1 MAKQTELELTA
12 QQAAQPEETPA
23 KKTAAKKT
31 AAKKPAA
38 KKATTKKTTTKTKAA
53 KAEDG
58 ETAAEK
64 PAAKRTTKK
73 TEAKPGTKLVI
84 VESPAKAHTIQKY
97 LGPDYEVM
105 ASMGHV
111 RDLPAS
117 RLSVDVKNDFAPNY
131 ENIKGKGELIKKLR
145 AEAKKS
151 DYVYLATD
159 PDREGEAISWHLA
172 QLLKLDE
179 TEPNRVTFNEIT
191 KSGIK
196 YGMEHPRCIDQQLV
210 DAQQARRVLDRIVG
224 YEISPFLWKK
234 IRKGLSAGRV
244 QSVAVRLVVDR
255 EDEIRAFKPEEYW
268 TLEALLQKQG
278 VKAKPF
284 LAKYYGTGGKKC
296 EITTEE
302 QANALRAAAEKEPF
316 IIKSIKMGTRQKNPA
331 PPFITSTL
339 QQDASRRFG
348 FQAKRTM
355 KVAQELYEG
364 INLPDLGAVGLITYM
379 RTDSLRISDE
389 ALSAAHDYIQRTY
402 GENYAL
408 AKPRTFRSKSNAQD
422 GHEAIRPTMI
432 DLAPAKIKESLSSD
446 QYKLYKLVW
455 ERFIASQM
463 AACVQDTVSTDITAG
478 EHLFKASGFSVRFDG
493 YTRLYTEAV
502 DNEEEQ
508 ETNLPRLE
516 EGEHLTL
523 KELKPNQ
530 HFTQPPP
537 RYTEATLIRELE
549 ENGIGRP
556 STYAPTLSTILQRGY
571 VEREGKALKPTIVGE
586 TVTRLMKEQFG
597 KIVDVKFTAEM
608 EQELDEVEA
617 GKTEWVGMMHH
628 FYDDFT
634 DMLQS
639 AEKNMEGTKMKIPDE
654 ETDIVCELCG
664 RKMVVRHGKYG
675 KFLAC
680 PGFPECKN
688 TKTLQQETPGS
699 CPRCGKK
706 VLAKKSKTG
715 RTYYGCEDNPKCGFM
730 TWDIPLAE
738 KCPQCGSSLFKTTG
752 RVKMIHCLKEG
763 CGYEKSAK

>member
-1 MAKQTELELTA
+1 MS
-12 QQAAQPEETPA
+12 
-23 KKTAAKKT
+23 
-31 AAKKPAA
+31 
-38 KKATTKKTTTKTKAA
+38 
-53 KAEDG
+53 
-58 ETAAEK
+58 
-64 PAAKRTTKK
+64 
-73 TEAKPGTKLVI
+73 KLVI

-97 LGPDYEVM
+97 LGPDYEVL

-145 AEAKKS
+145 NEAKKS

-179 TEPNRVTFNEIT
+179 TEQNRVTFNEIT

-244 QSVAVRLVVDR
+244 QSVAVRLIVDR
-255 EDEIRAFKPEEYW
+255 EDEIRAFTPEEYW
-268 TLEALLQKQG
+268 TLEALLAKQG
-278 VKAKPF
+278 AKTKPF
-284 LAKYYGTGGKKC
+284 TAKYYGTGGKKC
-296 EITTEE
+296 EITSEE
-302 QANALRAAAEKEPF
+302 QANALKAAAEKEPF
-316 IIKSIKMGTRQKNPA
+316 LIKSIKTGTRQKNPA

-339 QQDASRRFG
+339 QQDASRRYG

-364 INLPDLGAVGLITYM
+364 INLPDMGAVGLITYM

-389 ALSAAHDYIQRTY
+389 ALSAAHDYIKRSY
-402 GENYAL
+402 GDSYAL

-432 DLAPAKIKESLSSD
+432 ELSPMKIKDSLSAD
-446 QYKLYKLVW
+446 QFKLYKLVW

-463 AACVQDTVSTDITAG
+463 AACVQDTVSADITAG

-493 YTRLYTEAV
+493 YTRLYTETQ
-502 DNEEEQ
+502 DNDEEQ
-508 ETNLPRLE
+508 GTNLPRLE
-516 EGEHLTL
+516 EGEQLNL
-523 KELKPNQ
+523 KDLKPGQ

-608 EQELDEVEA
+608 EKELDEVEE

-634 DMLQS
+634 EMLQS

-715 RTYYGCEDNPKCGFM
+715 RTYYGCEDNPACGFM
-730 TWDIPLAE
+730 TWDIPLEE
-738 KCPQCGSSLFKTTG
+738 KCPRCGSSLFKTTG
-752 RVKMIHCLKEG
+752 RMKMIHCLKEG

>member
-1 MAKQTELELTA
+1 M
-12 QQAAQPEETPA
+12 
-23 KKTAAKKT
+23 
-31 AAKKPAA
+31 
-38 KKATTKKTTTKTKAA
+38 
-53 KAEDG
+53 
-58 ETAAEK
+58 
-64 PAAKRTTKK
+64 
-73 TEAKPGTKLVI
+73 I

-117 RLSVDVKNDFAPNY
+117 RMSVDVKNDFAPNY

-302 QANALRAAAEKEPF
+302 QANALKAAAEKEPF

-680 PGFPECKN
+680 PSFPECKN

>member
-1 MAKQTELELTA
+1 MS
-12 QQAAQPEETPA
+12 
-23 KKTAAKKT
+23 
-31 AAKKPAA
+31 
-38 KKATTKKTTTKTKAA
+38 
-53 KAEDG
+53 
-58 ETAAEK
+58 
-64 PAAKRTTKK
+64 
-73 TEAKPGTKLVI
+73 KLVI

-131 ENIKGKGELIKKLR
+131 ENIKGKGELIKKLCS
-145 AEAKKS
+145 EAKKS

-179 TEPNRVTFNEIT
+179 KQPNRVTFNEIT

-244 QSVAVRLVVDR
+244 QSVAVRLIADR
-255 EDEIRAFKPEEYW
+255 EDEIRAFQPEEYW
-268 TLEALLQKQG
+268 TLEALLAKQG
-278 VKAKPF
+278 VSAKPF
-284 LAKYYGTGGKKC
+284 TAKYYGTGGKKC
-296 EITTEE
+296 EISTAE
-302 QANALRAAAEKEPF
+302 QANALKTSAEKEPF
-316 IIKSIKMGTRQKNPA
+316 IIKSIKTGTRQKNPA

-364 INLPDLGAVGLITYM
+364 INLPDMGAVGLITYM

-389 ALSAAHDYIQRTY
+389 ALSAAHDYVKRTY
-402 GENYAL
+402 GDSYAL
-408 AKPRTFRSKSNAQD
+408 PKPRTFRSKSNAQD

-432 DLAPAKIKESLSSD
+432 DLSPMKLKDSLTSD
-446 QYKLYKLVW
+446 QYKLYKLIW

-463 AACVQDTVSTDITAG
+463 AACLQDTVSTDIAAG

-493 YTRLYTEAV
+493 YTRLYTETA

-508 ETNLPRLE
+508 GTNLPLLE
-516 EGEHLTL
+516 EGEPLTL

-571 VEREGKALKPTIVGE
+571 VERDGKALKPTIVGE

-608 EQELDEVEA
+608 ERELDEVEE

-688 TKTLQQETPGS
+688 TKTLQQETPGA

-738 KCPQCGSSLFKTTG
+738 KCPRCGSSLFKTTG

-763 CGYEKSAK
+763 CGYEASAKK

>member
-1 MAKQTELELTA
+1 MS
-12 QQAAQPEETPA
+12 
-23 KKTAAKKT
+23 
-31 AAKKPAA
+31 
-38 KKATTKKTTTKTKAA
+38 
-53 KAEDG
+53 
-58 ETAAEK
+58 
-64 PAAKRTTKK
+64 
-73 TEAKPGTKLVI
+73 KLVI

-302 QANALRAAAEKEPF
+302 QANALKAAAEKEPF
-316 IIKSIKMGTRQKNPA
+316 IIKSIKTGTRQKNPA

-493 YTRLYTEAV
+493 YTRLYTEPV

-586 TVTRLMKEQFG
+586 TVTRLMKEQFS

>member
-1 MAKQTELELTA
+1 MS
-12 QQAAQPEETPA
+12 
-23 KKTAAKKT
+23 
-31 AAKKPAA
+31 
-38 KKATTKKTTTKTKAA
+38 
-53 KAEDG
+53 
-58 ETAAEK
+58 
-64 PAAKRTTKK
+64 
-73 TEAKPGTKLVI
+73 KLVI

-244 QSVAVRLVVDR
+244 QSVAVRRGVDR

-302 QANALRAAAEKEPF
+302 QANALKAAAEKEPF

-715 RTYYGCEDNPKCGFM
+715 RTYYGCEDNPKCDFM

>member
-1 MAKQTELELTA
+1 LS
-12 QQAAQPEETPA
+12 
-23 KKTAAKKT
+23 
-31 AAKKPAA
+31 
-38 KKATTKKTTTKTKAA
+38 
-53 KAEDG
+53 
-58 ETAAEK
+58 
-64 PAAKRTTKK
+64 
-73 TEAKPGTKLVI
+73 KLVI

-302 QANALRAAAEKEPF
+302 QANALKAAAEKEPF

-432 DLAPAKIKESLSSD
+432 DLAPTKIKESLSSD

>member
-1 MAKQTELELTA
+1 MS
-12 QQAAQPEETPA
+12 
-23 KKTAAKKT
+23 
-31 AAKKPAA
+31 
-38 KKATTKKTTTKTKAA
+38 
-53 KAEDG
+53 
-58 ETAAEK
+58 
-64 PAAKRTTKK
+64 
-73 TEAKPGTKLVI
+73 KLVI

-97 LGPDYEVM
+97 LGPDYEVL

-145 AEAKKS
+145 NEAKKS

-179 TEPNRVTFNEIT
+179 TEQNRVTFNEIT

-244 QSVAVRLVVDR
+244 QSVAVRLIVDR
-255 EDEIRAFKPEEYW
+255 EDEIRAFTPEEYW
-268 TLEALLQKQG
+268 TLEALLAKQG
-278 VKAKPF
+278 AKAKPF
-284 LAKYYGTGGKKC
+284 TAKYYGTGGKKC
-296 EITTEE
+296 EITSEE
-302 QANALRAAAEKEPF
+302 QANALKAAAEKQPF
-316 IIKSIKMGTRQKNPA
+316 IIKSIKTGTRQKNPA

-339 QQDASRRFG
+339 QQDASRRYG

-364 INLPDLGAVGLITYM
+364 INLPDMGAVGLITYM

-389 ALSAAHDYIQRTY
+389 ALSAAHDYIKRTY
-402 GENYAL
+402 GDSYAL

-432 DLAPAKIKESLSSD
+432 ELSPMKIKDSLSAD
-446 QYKLYKLVW
+446 QFKLYKLVW

-463 AACVQDTVSTDITAG
+463 AACVQDTVSADITAG

-493 YTRLYTEAV
+493 YTRLYTETQ
-502 DNEEEQ
+502 DNDEEQ
-508 ETNLPRLE
+508 GTNLPRLE
-516 EGEHLTL
+516 EGEQLNL
-523 KELKPNQ
+523 KELKPGQ

-608 EQELDEVEA
+608 EKELDEVEE

-634 DMLQS
+634 EMLQS
-639 AEKNMEGTKMKIPDE
+639 AEMNMEGTKMKIPDE

-715 RTYYGCEDNPKCGFM
+715 RTYYGCEDNPACGFM
-730 TWDIPLAE
+730 TWDIPLEE
-738 KCPQCGSSLFKTTG
+738 KCPRCGSSLFKTTG
-752 RVKMIHCLKEG
+752 RMKMIHCLKEG

>member
-1 MAKQTELELTA
+1 MS
-12 QQAAQPEETPA
+12 
-23 KKTAAKKT
+23 
-31 AAKKPAA
+31 
-38 KKATTKKTTTKTKAA
+38 
-53 KAEDG
+53 
-58 ETAAEK
+58 
-64 PAAKRTTKK
+64 
-73 TEAKPGTKLVI
+73 KLVI

-97 LGPDYEVM
+97 LGPDYEVL

-145 AEAKKS
+145 NEAKKS

-179 TEPNRVTFNEIT
+179 TEQNRVTFNEIT

-244 QSVAVRLVVDR
+244 QSVAVRLIVDR
-255 EDEIRAFKPEEYW
+255 EDEIRAFTPEEYW
-268 TLEALLQKQG
+268 TLEALLAKQG
-278 VKAKPF
+278 AKTKPF
-284 LAKYYGTGGKKC
+284 TAKYYGTGGKKC
-296 EITTEE
+296 EITSEE
-302 QANALRAAAEKEPF
+302 QANALKAAAEKEPF
-316 IIKSIKMGTRQKNPA
+316 LIKSIKTGTRQKNPA

-339 QQDASRRFG
+339 QQDASRRYG

-364 INLPDLGAVGLITYM
+364 INLPDMGAVGLITYM

-389 ALSAAHDYIQRTY
+389 ALSAAHDYIKRTY
-402 GENYAL
+402 GDSYAL

-432 DLAPAKIKESLSSD
+432 ELSPMKIKDSLSAD
-446 QYKLYKLVW
+446 QFKLYKLVW

>member
-1 MAKQTELELTA
+1 MS
-12 QQAAQPEETPA
+12 
-23 KKTAAKKT
+23 
-31 AAKKPAA
+31 
-38 KKATTKKTTTKTKAA
+38 
-53 KAEDG
+53 
-58 ETAAEK
+58 
-64 PAAKRTTKK
+64 
-73 TEAKPGTKLVI
+73 KLVI

-97 LGPDYEVM
+97 LGPDYEVL

-145 AEAKKS
+145 NEAKKS

-179 TEPNRVTFNEIT
+179 TEQNRVTFNEIT

-244 QSVAVRLVVDR
+244 QSVAVRLIVDR
-255 EDEIRAFKPEEYW
+255 EDEIRAFTPEEYW
-268 TLEALLQKQG
+268 TLEALLAKQG
-278 VKAKPF
+278 AKTKPF
-284 LAKYYGTGGKKC
+284 TAKYYGTGGKKC
-296 EITTEE
+296 EVTSEE
-302 QANALRAAAEKEPF
+302 QANALKAAAEREPF
-316 IIKSIKMGTRQKNPA
+316 LIKSIKTGTRQKNPA

-339 QQDASRRFG
+339 QQDASRRYG

-364 INLPDLGAVGLITYM
+364 INLPDMGAVGLITYM

-389 ALSAAHDYIQRTY
+389 ALFAAHDYIKRTY
-402 GENYAL
+402 GDSYAL

-432 DLAPAKIKESLSSD
+432 ELSPMKIKDSLSAD
-446 QYKLYKLVW
+446 QFKLYKLVW

-463 AACVQDTVSTDITAG
+463 AACVQDTVSADITAG

-493 YTRLYTEAV
+493 YTRLYTETQ
-502 DNEEEQ
+502 DNDEEQ
-508 ETNLPRLE
+508 GTNLPRLE
-516 EGEHLTL
+516 EGEQLNL
-523 KELKPNQ
+523 KELKPGQ

-549 ENGIGRP
+549 ENGIGRL

-597 KIVDVKFTAEM
+597 KIVDVNFTAEM
-608 EQELDEVEA
+608 EKELDEVEE

-634 DMLQS
+634 EMLQS

-715 RTYYGCEDNPKCGFM
+715 RTYYGCEDNPACGFM
-730 TWDIPLAE
+730 TWDIPLEE
-738 KCPQCGSSLFKTTG
+738 KCPRCGSSLFKTTG
-752 RVKMIHCLKEG
+752 RMKMIHCLKEG

>member
-1 MAKQTELELTA
+1 MS
-12 QQAAQPEETPA
+12 
-23 KKTAAKKT
+23 
-31 AAKKPAA
+31 
-38 KKATTKKTTTKTKAA
+38 
-53 KAEDG
+53 
-58 ETAAEK
+58 
-64 PAAKRTTKK
+64 
-73 TEAKPGTKLVI
+73 KLVI

-302 QANALRAAAEKEPF
+302 QANALKAAAEKEPF
-316 IIKSIKMGTRQKNPA
+316 IIKSIKTGTRQKNPA

-339 QQDASRRFG
+339 QQDASRRYG

-364 INLPDLGAVGLITYM
+364 INLPDMGAVGLITYM

-389 ALSAAHDYIQRTY
+389 ALSAAHDYIKRTY
-402 GENYAL
+402 GDSYAL

-432 DLAPAKIKESLSSD
+432 ELSPMKIKDSLSAD
-446 QYKLYKLVW
+446 QFKLYKLVW

-463 AACVQDTVSTDITAG
+463 AACVQDTVSADITAG

-493 YTRLYTEAV
+493 YTRLYTETQ
-502 DNEEEQ
+502 DNDEEQ
-508 ETNLPRLE
+508 GTNLPRLE
-516 EGEHLTL
+516 EGEQLNL
-523 KELKPNQ
+523 KELKPGQ

-608 EQELDEVEA
+608 EKELDEVEE

-634 DMLQS
+634 EMLQS

-715 RTYYGCEDNPKCGFM
+715 RTYYGCEDNPACGFM
-730 TWDIPLAE
+730 TWDIPLEE
-738 KCPQCGSSLFKTTG
+738 KCPRCGSSLFKTTG
-752 RVKMIHCLKEG
+752 RMKMIHCLKEG

>member
-1 MAKQTELELTA
+1 MS
-12 QQAAQPEETPA
+12 
-23 KKTAAKKT
+23 
-31 AAKKPAA
+31 
-38 KKATTKKTTTKTKAA
+38 
-53 KAEDG
+53 
-58 ETAAEK
+58 
-64 PAAKRTTKK
+64 
-73 TEAKPGTKLVI
+73 KLVI

-97 LGPDYEVM
+97 LGPDYEVL

-145 AEAKKS
+145 NEAKKS

-179 TEPNRVTFNEIT
+179 TEQNRVTFNEIT

-244 QSVAVRLVVDR
+244 QSVAVRLIVDR
-255 EDEIRAFKPEEYW
+255 EDEIRAFTPEEYW
-268 TLEALLQKQG
+268 TLEALLAKQG
-278 VKAKPF
+278 AKTKPF
-284 LAKYYGTGGKKC
+284 TAKYYGTGGKKC
-296 EITTEE
+296 EITSEE
-302 QANALRAAAEKEPF
+302 QANALKAAAEREPF
-316 IIKSIKMGTRQKNPA
+316 LIKSIKTGTRQKNPA

-339 QQDASRRFG
+339 QQDASRRYG

-364 INLPDLGAVGLITYM
+364 INLPDMGAVGLITYM

-389 ALSAAHDYIQRTY
+389 ALSAAHDYIKRTY
-402 GENYAL
+402 GDSYAL

-432 DLAPAKIKESLSSD
+432 ELSPMKIKDSLSAD
-446 QYKLYKLVW
+446 QFKLYKLVW

-463 AACVQDTVSTDITAG
+463 AACVQDTVSADITTG

-493 YTRLYTEAV
+493 YTRLYTETQ
-502 DNEEEQ
+502 DNDEEQ
-508 ETNLPRLE
+508 GTNLPRLE
-516 EGEHLTL
+516 EGEQLNL
-523 KELKPNQ
+523 KELKPGQ

-608 EQELDEVEA
+608 EKELDEVEE

-634 DMLQS
+634 EMLQS

-715 RTYYGCEDNPKCGFM
+715 RTYYGCEDNPACGFM
-730 TWDIPLAE
+730 TWDIPLEE
-738 KCPQCGSSLFKTTG
+738 KCPRCGSSLFKTTG
-752 RVKMIHCLKEG
+752 RMKMIHCLKEG
-763 CGYEKSAK
+763 CGYEKSAKK

>member
-1 MAKQTELELTA
+1 MS
-12 QQAAQPEETPA
+12 
-23 KKTAAKKT
+23 
-31 AAKKPAA
+31 
-38 KKATTKKTTTKTKAA
+38 
-53 KAEDG
+53 
-58 ETAAEK
+58 
-64 PAAKRTTKK
+64 
-73 TEAKPGTKLVI
+73 KLVI

-97 LGPDYEVM
+97 LGPDYEVL

-145 AEAKKS
+145 NEAKKS

-179 TEPNRVTFNEIT
+179 TEQNRVTFNEIT

-244 QSVAVRLVVDR
+244 QSVAVRLIVDR
-255 EDEIRAFKPEEYW
+255 EDEIRAFTPEEYW
-268 TLEALLQKQG
+268 TLEALLAKQG
-278 VKAKPF
+278 AKTKPF
-284 LAKYYGTGGKKC
+284 TAKYYGTGGKKC
-296 EITTEE
+296 EITSEE
-302 QANALRAAAEKEPF
+302 QANALKAAAEREPF
-316 IIKSIKMGTRQKNPA
+316 LIKSIKTGTRQKNPA

-339 QQDASRRFG
+339 QQDASRRYG

-364 INLPDLGAVGLITYM
+364 INLPDMGAVGLITYM

-389 ALSAAHDYIQRTY
+389 ALSAAHDYIKRTY
-402 GENYAL
+402 GDSYAL

-432 DLAPAKIKESLSSD
+432 ELSPMKIKDSLSAD
-446 QYKLYKLVW
+446 QFKLYKLVW

-463 AACVQDTVSTDITAG
+463 AACVQDTVSADITAG

-493 YTRLYTEAV
+493 YTRLYTETQ
-502 DNEEEQ
+502 DNDEEQ
-508 ETNLPRLE
+508 GTNLPRLE
-516 EGEHLTL
+516 EGEQLNL
-523 KELKPNQ
+523 KELKPGQ

-608 EQELDEVEA
+608 EKELDEVEE

-715 RTYYGCEDNPKCGFM
+715 RTYYGCEDNPACGFM
-730 TWDIPLAE
+730 TWDIPLEE
-738 KCPQCGSSLFKTTG
+738 KCPRCGSSLFKTTG
-752 RVKMIHCLKEG
+752 RMKMIHCLKEG

>member
-1 MAKQTELELTA
+1 MS
-12 QQAAQPEETPA
+12 
-23 KKTAAKKT
+23 
-31 AAKKPAA
+31 
-38 KKATTKKTTTKTKAA
+38 
-53 KAEDG
+53 
-58 ETAAEK
+58 
-64 PAAKRTTKK
+64 
-73 TEAKPGTKLVI
+73 KLVI

-97 LGPDYEVM
+97 LGPDYEVL

-145 AEAKKS
+145 NEAKKS

-179 TEPNRVTFNEIT
+179 TEQNRVTFNEIT

-244 QSVAVRLVVDR
+244 QSVAVRLIVDR
-255 EDEIRAFKPEEYW
+255 EDEIRAFTPEEYW
-268 TLEALLQKQG
+268 TLEALLAKQG
-278 VKAKPF
+278 AKTKPF
-284 LAKYYGTGGKKC
+284 TAKYYGTGGKKC
-296 EITTEE
+296 EITSEE
-302 QANALRAAAEKEPF
+302 QANALKAAAEKEPF
-316 IIKSIKMGTRQKNPA
+316 IIKSIKTGTRQKNPA

-339 QQDASRRFG
+339 QQDASRRYG

-364 INLPDLGAVGLITYM
+364 INLPDMGAVGLITYM

-389 ALSAAHDYIQRTY
+389 ALSAAHDYIKRTY
-402 GENYAL
+402 GDSYAL

-432 DLAPAKIKESLSSD
+432 ELSPMKIKDSLSAD
-446 QYKLYKLVW
+446 QFKLYKLVW

-463 AACVQDTVSTDITAG
+463 AACVQDTVSADITAG
-478 EHLFKASGFSVRFDG
+478 EHLFKASGFSVQFDG
-493 YTRLYTEAV
+493 YTRLYTETQ
-502 DNEEEQ
+502 DNDEEQ
-508 ETNLPRLE
+508 GTNLPRLE
-516 EGEHLTL
+516 EGEQLNL
-523 KELKPNQ
+523 KELKPGQ

-608 EQELDEVEA
+608 EKELDEVEE

-634 DMLQS
+634 EMLQS

-715 RTYYGCEDNPKCGFM
+715 RTYYGCEDNPACGFM
-730 TWDIPLAE
+730 TWDIPLEE
-738 KCPQCGSSLFKTTG
+738 KCPRCGSSLFKTTG
-752 RVKMIHCLKEG
+752 RMKMIHCLKEG

>member
-1 MAKQTELELTA
+1 MS
-12 QQAAQPEETPA
+12 
-23 KKTAAKKT
+23 
-31 AAKKPAA
+31 
-38 KKATTKKTTTKTKAA
+38 
-53 KAEDG
+53 
-58 ETAAEK
+58 
-64 PAAKRTTKK
+64 
-73 TEAKPGTKLVI
+73 KLVI

-97 LGPDYEVM
+97 LGPDYEVL

-145 AEAKKS
+145 NEAKKS

-179 TEPNRVTFNEIT
+179 TEQNRVTFNEIT

-244 QSVAVRLVVDR
+244 QSVAVRLIVDR
-255 EDEIRAFKPEEYW
+255 EDEIRAFTPEEYW
-268 TLEALLQKQG
+268 TLEALLAKQG
-278 VKAKPF
+278 AKTKPF
-284 LAKYYGTGGKKC
+284 TAKYYGTGGKKC
-296 EITTEE
+296 EITSEE
-302 QANALRAAAEKEPF
+302 QANALKVAAEKEPF
-316 IIKSIKMGTRQKNPA
+316 LIKSIKTGTRQKNPA

-339 QQDASRRFG
+339 QQDASRRYG

-364 INLPDLGAVGLITYM
+364 INLPDMGAVGLITYM

-389 ALSAAHDYIQRTY
+389 ALSAAHDYIKRTY
-402 GENYAL
+402 GDSYAL

-432 DLAPAKIKESLSSD
+432 ELSPMKIKDSLSAD
-446 QYKLYKLVW
+446 QFKLYKLVW

-463 AACVQDTVSTDITAG
+463 AACVQDTVSADITAG

-493 YTRLYTEAV
+493 YTRLYTETQ
-502 DNEEEQ
+502 DNDEEQ
-508 ETNLPRLE
+508 GTNLPRLE
-516 EGEHLTL
+516 EGEQLNL
-523 KELKPNQ
+523 KELKPGQ

-608 EQELDEVEA
+608 EKELDEVEE

-634 DMLQS
+634 EMLQS

-715 RTYYGCEDNPKCGFM
+715 RTYYGCEDNPACGFM
-730 TWDIPLAE
+730 TWDIPLEE
-738 KCPQCGSSLFKTTG
+738 KCPRCGSSLFKTTG
-752 RVKMIHCLKEG
+752 RMKMIHCLKEG

>member
-1 MAKQTELELTA
+1 MS
-12 QQAAQPEETPA
+12 
-23 KKTAAKKT
+23 
-31 AAKKPAA
+31 
-38 KKATTKKTTTKTKAA
+38 
-53 KAEDG
+53 
-58 ETAAEK
+58 
-64 PAAKRTTKK
+64 
-73 TEAKPGTKLVI
+73 KLVI

-97 LGPDYEVM
+97 LGPDYEVL

-302 QANALRAAAEKEPF
+302 QANALKAAAEKEPF

-348 FQAKRTM
+348 VQAKRTM

-597 KIVDVKFTAEM
+597 KIVDVIFTAEM

>member
-1 MAKQTELELTA
+1 MS
-12 QQAAQPEETPA
+12 
-23 KKTAAKKT
+23 
-31 AAKKPAA
+31 
-38 KKATTKKTTTKTKAA
+38 
-53 KAEDG
+53 
-58 ETAAEK
+58 
-64 PAAKRTTKK
+64 
-73 TEAKPGTKLVI
+73 KLVI

-97 LGPDYEVM
+97 LGPDYEVL

-179 TEPNRVTFNEIT
+179 KEPNRVTFNEIT
-191 KSGIK
+191 KSGIQ
-196 YGMEHPRCIDQQLV
+196 YGMAHPRCIDQQLV

-244 QSVAVRLVVDR
+244 QSVAVRLIVDR
-255 EDEIRAFKPEEYW
+255 EDEIRAFTPEEYW
-268 TLEALLQKQG
+268 TLEALLAKQG
-278 VKAKPF
+278 AKAKPF

-296 EITTEE
+296 EISTEE
-302 QANALRAAAEKEPF
+302 QANALKAAVEKEPF
-316 IIKSIKMGTRQKNPA
+316 IIKSIKTGTRQKNPA

-364 INLPDLGAVGLITYM
+364 INLPDMGAVGLITYM

-408 AKPRTFRSKSNAQD
+408 PKPRTFRSKSNAQD

-432 DLAPAKIKESLSSD
+432 DLSPAKIKESLSAD

-493 YTRLYTEAV
+493 YTRLYTEAL
-502 DNEEEQ
+502 DSEEEQ
-508 ETNLPRLE
+508 GTNLPRLE
-516 EGEHLTL
+516 EGETLTL

-608 EQELDEVEA
+608 EKELDEVEE

-730 TWDIPLAE
+730 TWDIPLAD
-738 KCPQCGSSLFKTTG
+738 KCPQCGGSLFKTTG

>member
-1 MAKQTELELTA
+1 MS
-12 QQAAQPEETPA
+12 
-23 KKTAAKKT
+23 
-31 AAKKPAA
+31 
-38 KKATTKKTTTKTKAA
+38 
-53 KAEDG
+53 
-58 ETAAEK
+58 
-64 PAAKRTTKK
+64 
-73 TEAKPGTKLVI
+73 KLVI

-117 RLSVDVKNDFAPNY
+117 RMSVDVKNDFAPNY
-131 ENIKGKGELIKKLR
+131 ENIKGKGELIKKLCS
-145 AEAKKS
+145 EAKKS

-179 TEPNRVTFNEIT
+179 KEPNRVTFNEIT

-268 TLEALLQKQG
+268 SLEALLAKQG
-278 VKAKPF
+278 AKAKPF
-284 LAKYYGTGGKKC
+284 TAKYYGTGGKKC

-302 QANALRAAAEKEPF
+302 QANALKAAAEKEPF
-316 IIKSIKMGTRQKNPA
+316 VIKSIKKGTRQKNPA

-364 INLPDLGAVGLITYM
+364 INLPELGAVGLITYM

-389 ALSAAHDYIQRTY
+389 ALSAAHDYIKGTY
-402 GENYAL
+402 GDSYAL
-408 AKPRTFRSKSNAQD
+408 PKPRTFRSKSNAQD

-432 DLAPAKIKESLSSD
+432 DLAPIKIKDSLSAD

-463 AACVQDTVSTDITAG
+463 AACVQDTVSADIAAG

-493 YTRLYTEAV
+493 YTRLYTETA

-508 ETNLPRLE
+508 GTNLPLLE
-516 EGEHLTL
+516 EGEPLTL

-571 VEREGKALKPTIVGE
+571 VEREGKAIKPTIVGE

-608 EQELDEVEA
+608 ERELDEVEE

-688 TKTLQQETPGS
+688 TKTLQQETPAS

-730 TWDIPLAE
+730 TWDVPLAE

>member
-1 MAKQTELELTA
+1 MS
-12 QQAAQPEETPA
+12 
-23 KKTAAKKT
+23 
-31 AAKKPAA
+31 
-38 KKATTKKTTTKTKAA
+38 
-53 KAEDG
+53 
-58 ETAAEK
+58 
-64 PAAKRTTKK
+64 
-73 TEAKPGTKLVI
+73 KLVI

-97 LGPDYEVM
+97 LGPDYEVL

-145 AEAKKS
+145 NEAKKS

-179 TEPNRVTFNEIT
+179 TEQNRVTFNEIT

-244 QSVAVRLVVDR
+244 QSVAVRLIVDR
-255 EDEIRAFKPEEYW
+255 EDEIRAFTPEEYW
-268 TLEALLQKQG
+268 TLEALLAKQG
-278 VKAKPF
+278 AKTKPF
-284 LAKYYGTGGKKC
+284 TAKYYGTGGKKC
-296 EITTEE
+296 EITSEE
-302 QANALRAAAEKEPF
+302 QANALKAAAEREPF
-316 IIKSIKMGTRQKNPA
+316 IIKSIKTGTRQKNPA

-339 QQDASRRFG
+339 QQDASRRYG

-364 INLPDLGAVGLITYM
+364 INLPDMGAVGLITYM

-389 ALSAAHDYIQRTY
+389 ALSAAHDYIKRSY
-402 GENYAL
+402 GDSYAL

-432 DLAPAKIKESLSSD
+432 ELSPMKIKDSLSAD
-446 QYKLYKLVW
+446 QFKLYKLVW

-463 AACVQDTVSTDITAG
+463 AACVQDTVSADITAG

-493 YTRLYTEAV
+493 YTRLYTETQ
-502 DNEEEQ
+502 DNDEEQ
-508 ETNLPRLE
+508 GTNLPRLE
-516 EGEHLTL
+516 EGEQLNL
-523 KELKPNQ
+523 KELKPGQ

-608 EQELDEVEA
+608 EKELDEVEE

-634 DMLQS
+634 EMLQS

-715 RTYYGCEDNPKCGFM
+715 RTYYGCEDNPACGFM
-730 TWDIPLAE
+730 TWDIPLEE
-738 KCPQCGSSLFKTTG
+738 KCPRCGSSLFKTTG
-752 RVKMIHCLKEG
+752 RMKMIHCLKEG

>member
-1 MAKQTELELTA
+1 MS
-12 QQAAQPEETPA
+12 
-23 KKTAAKKT
+23 
-31 AAKKPAA
+31 
-38 KKATTKKTTTKTKAA
+38 
-53 KAEDG
+53 
-58 ETAAEK
+58 
-64 PAAKRTTKK
+64 
-73 TEAKPGTKLVI
+73 KLVI

-97 LGPDYEVM
+97 LGPDYEVL

-145 AEAKKS
+145 NEAKKS

-179 TEPNRVTFNEIT
+179 TEQNRVTFNEIT

-244 QSVAVRLVVDR
+244 QSVAVRLIVDR
-255 EDEIRAFKPEEYW
+255 EDEIRAFTPEEYW
-268 TLEALLQKQG
+268 TLEALLAKQG
-278 VKAKPF
+278 AKTKPF
-284 LAKYYGTGGKKC
+284 TAKYYGTSGKKC
-296 EITTEE
+296 EITSEE
-302 QANALRAAAEKEPF
+302 QANALKAAAEKEPF
-316 IIKSIKMGTRQKNPA
+316 IIKSIKTGTRQKNPA

-389 ALSAAHDYIQRTY
+389 ALSAAHDYIKRTY
-402 GENYAL
+402 GDSYAL

-432 DLAPAKIKESLSSD
+432 ELSPMKIKDSLSAD
-446 QYKLYKLVW
+446 QFKLYKLVW

-463 AACVQDTVSTDITAG
+463 AACVQDTVSADITAG

-493 YTRLYTEAV
+493 YTRLYTETQ
-502 DNEEEQ
+502 DNDEEQ
-508 ETNLPRLE
+508 GTNLPRLE
-516 EGEHLTL
+516 EGEQLNL
-523 KELKPNQ
+523 KELKPGQ

-608 EQELDEVEA
+608 EKELDEVEE

-634 DMLQS
+634 EMLQS

-715 RTYYGCEDNPKCGFM
+715 RTYYGCEDNPACGFM
-730 TWDIPLAE
+730 TWDIPLEE
-738 KCPQCGSSLFKTTG
+738 KCPRCGSSLFKTTG
-752 RVKMIHCLKEG
+752 RMKMIHCLKEG

>member
-1 MAKQTELELTA
+1 MS
-12 QQAAQPEETPA
+12 
-23 KKTAAKKT
+23 
-31 AAKKPAA
+31 
-38 KKATTKKTTTKTKAA
+38 
-53 KAEDG
+53 
-58 ETAAEK
+58 
-64 PAAKRTTKK
+64 
-73 TEAKPGTKLVI
+73 KLVI

-97 LGPDYEVM
+97 LGPDYEVL

-145 AEAKKS
+145 NEAKKS

-179 TEPNRVTFNEIT
+179 TEQNRVTFNEIT

-244 QSVAVRLVVDR
+244 QSVAVRLIVDR
-255 EDEIRAFKPEEYW
+255 EDEIRAFTPEEYW
-268 TLEALLQKQG
+268 TLEALLAKQG
-278 VKAKPF
+278 AKTKPF
-284 LAKYYGTGGKKC
+284 TAKYYGTSGKKC
-296 EITTEE
+296 EITSEE
-302 QANALRAAAEKEPF
+302 QANALKAAAEKEPF
-316 IIKSIKMGTRQKNPA
+316 IIKSIKTGTRQKNPA

-339 QQDASRRFG
+339 QQDASRRYG

-364 INLPDLGAVGLITYM
+364 INLPDMGAVGLITYM

-389 ALSAAHDYIQRTY
+389 ALSAAHDYIKRTY
-402 GENYAL
+402 GDSYAL

-432 DLAPAKIKESLSSD
+432 ELSPMKIKDSLSAD
-446 QYKLYKLVW
+446 QFKLYKLVW

-463 AACVQDTVSTDITAG
+463 AACVQDTVSADITAG

-493 YTRLYTEAV
+493 YTRLYTETQ
-502 DNEEEQ
+502 DNDEEQ
-508 ETNLPRLE
+508 GTNLPRLE
-516 EGEHLTL
+516 EGEQLNL
-523 KELKPNQ
+523 KELKPGQ

-608 EQELDEVEA
+608 EKELDEVEE

-634 DMLQS
+634 EMLQS

-715 RTYYGCEDNPKCGFM
+715 RTYYGCEDNPACGFM
-730 TWDIPLAE
+730 TWDIPLEE
-738 KCPQCGSSLFKTTG
+738 KCPRCGSSLFKTTG
-752 RVKMIHCLKEG
+752 RMKMIHCLKEG

>member
-1 MAKQTELELTA
+1 MS
-12 QQAAQPEETPA
+12 
-23 KKTAAKKT
+23 
-31 AAKKPAA
+31 
-38 KKATTKKTTTKTKAA
+38 
-53 KAEDG
+53 
-58 ETAAEK
+58 
-64 PAAKRTTKK
+64 
-73 TEAKPGTKLVI
+73 KLVI

-117 RLSVDVKNDFAPNY
+117 RMSVDVKNDFAPNY

-159 PDREGEAISWHLA
+159 PDREGEAISWHLRE
-172 QLLKLDE
+172 LLGLSDE
-179 TEPNRVTFNEIT
+179 KARRVTFNEIT
-191 KSGIK
+191 KKVVNDSIAA
-196 YGMEHPRCIDQQLV
+196 PRAIDQNLV

-302 QANALRAAAEKEPF
+302 QANALKAAAEKEPF

-654 ETDIVCELCG
+654 ETDIICEKCG
-664 RKMVVRHGKYG
+664 RPMVIRLGRYG

>member
-1 MAKQTELELTA
+1 MS
-12 QQAAQPEETPA
+12 
-23 KKTAAKKT
+23 
-31 AAKKPAA
+31 
-38 KKATTKKTTTKTKAA
+38 
-53 KAEDG
+53 
-58 ETAAEK
+58 
-64 PAAKRTTKK
+64 
-73 TEAKPGTKLVI
+73 KLVI

-97 LGPDYEVM
+97 LGPDYEVL

-145 AEAKKS
+145 NEAKKS

-179 TEPNRVTFNEIT
+179 TEQNRVTFNEIT

-244 QSVAVRLVVDR
+244 QSVAVRLIVDR
-255 EDEIRAFKPEEYW
+255 EDEIRVFTPEEYW
-268 TLEALLQKQG
+268 TLEALLAKQG
-278 VKAKPF
+278 AKTKPF
-284 LAKYYGTGGKKC
+284 TAKYYGTGGKKC
-296 EITTEE
+296 EITSEE
-302 QANALRAAAEKEPF
+302 QANALKAAAEKESF
-316 IIKSIKMGTRQKNPA
+316 IIKSIKTGTRQKNPA

-339 QQDASRRFG
+339 QQDASRRYG

-364 INLPDLGAVGLITYM
+364 INLPDMGAVGLITYM

-389 ALSAAHDYIQRTY
+389 ALSAAHDYIKRTY
-402 GENYAL
+402 GDSYAL

-432 DLAPAKIKESLSSD
+432 ELSPMKIKDSLSAD
-446 QYKLYKLVW
+446 QFKLYKLVW

-463 AACVQDTVSTDITAG
+463 AACVQDTVSADITAG

-493 YTRLYTEAV
+493 YTRLYTETQ
-502 DNEEEQ
+502 DNDEEQ
-508 ETNLPRLE
+508 GTNLPRLE
-516 EGEHLTL
+516 EGEQLNL
-523 KELKPNQ
+523 KELKPGQ

-608 EQELDEVEA
+608 EKELDEVEE

-634 DMLQS
+634 EMLQS

-715 RTYYGCEDNPKCGFM
+715 RTYYGCEDNPACGFM
-730 TWDIPLAE
+730 TWDIPLEE
-738 KCPQCGSSLFKTTG
+738 KCPRCGSSLFKTTG
-752 RVKMIHCLKEG
+752 RMKMIHCLKEG
-763 CGYEKSAK
+763 CGYEKSAKK

>member
-1 MAKQTELELTA
+1 MS
-12 QQAAQPEETPA
+12 
-23 KKTAAKKT
+23 
-31 AAKKPAA
+31 
-38 KKATTKKTTTKTKAA
+38 
-53 KAEDG
+53 
-58 ETAAEK
+58 
-64 PAAKRTTKK
+64 
-73 TEAKPGTKLVI
+73 KLVI

-97 LGPDYEVM
+97 LGPDYEVL

-145 AEAKKS
+145 NEAKKS

-179 TEPNRVTFNEIT
+179 TEQNRVTFNEIT

-244 QSVAVRLVVDR
+244 QSVAVRLIVDR
-255 EDEIRAFKPEEYW
+255 EDEIRAFTPEEYW
-268 TLEALLQKQG
+268 TLEALLAKQG
-278 VKAKPF
+278 AKAKPF
-284 LAKYYGTGGKKC
+284 TAKYYGTGGKKC
-296 EITTEE
+296 EITSEE
-302 QANALRAAAEKEPF
+302 QANALKAAAEKQPF
-316 IIKSIKMGTRQKNPA
+316 IIKSIKTGTRQKNPA

-339 QQDASRRFG
+339 QQDASRRYG

-364 INLPDLGAVGLITYM
+364 INLPDMGAVGLITYM

-389 ALSAAHDYIQRTY
+389 ALSAAHDYIKRTY
-402 GENYAL
+402 GDSYAL

-432 DLAPAKIKESLSSD
+432 ELSPMKIKDSLSAD
-446 QYKLYKLVW
+446 QFKLYKLVW

-463 AACVQDTVSTDITAG
+463 AACVQDTVSADITAG

-493 YTRLYTEAV
+493 YTRLYTETQ
-502 DNEEEQ
+502 DNDEEQ
-508 ETNLPRLE
+508 GTNLPRLE
-516 EGEHLTL
+516 EGEQLNL
-523 KELKPNQ
+523 KELKPGQ

-608 EQELDEVEA
+608 ERELDEVEE

-634 DMLQS
+634 EMLQS

-715 RTYYGCEDNPKCGFM
+715 RTYYGCEDNPACGFM
-730 TWDIPLAE
+730 TWDIPLEE
-738 KCPQCGSSLFKTTG
+738 KCPRCGSSLF
-752 RVKMIHCLKEG
+752 
-763 CGYEKSAK
+763 

>member
-1 MAKQTELELTA
+1 MS
-12 QQAAQPEETPA
+12 
-23 KKTAAKKT
+23 
-31 AAKKPAA
+31 
-38 KKATTKKTTTKTKAA
+38 
-53 KAEDG
+53 
-58 ETAAEK
+58 
-64 PAAKRTTKK
+64 
-73 TEAKPGTKLVI
+73 KLVI

-97 LGPDYEVM
+97 LGPDYEVL

-145 AEAKKS
+145 NEAKKS

-179 TEPNRVTFNEIT
+179 TEQNRVTFNEIT

-244 QSVAVRLVVDR
+244 QSVAVRLIVDR
-255 EDEIRAFKPEEYW
+255 EDEIRAFTPEEYW
-268 TLEALLQKQG
+268 TLEALLAKQG
-278 VKAKPF
+278 AKTKPF
-284 LAKYYGTGGKKC
+284 TAKYYGTGGKKC
-296 EITTEE
+296 EITSEE
-302 QANALRAAAEKEPF
+302 QANALKAAAEREPF
-316 IIKSIKMGTRQKNPA
+316 IIKSIKTGTRQKNPA

-339 QQDASRRFG
+339 QQDASRRYG

-364 INLPDLGAVGLITYM
+364 INLPDMGAVGLITYM

-389 ALSAAHDYIQRTY
+389 ALSAAYDYIKRTY
-402 GENYAL
+402 GDSYAL

-432 DLAPAKIKESLSSD
+432 ELSPMKIKDSLSAD
-446 QYKLYKLVW
+446 QFKLYKLVW

-463 AACVQDTVSTDITAG
+463 AACVQDTVSADITAG

-493 YTRLYTEAV
+493 YTRLYTETQ
-502 DNEEEQ
+502 DNDEEQ
-508 ETNLPRLE
+508 GTNLPRLE
-516 EGEHLTL
+516 EGEQLNL
-523 KELKPNQ
+523 KELKPGQ

-597 KIVDVKFTAEM
+597 KIVNVKFTAEM
-608 EQELDEVEA
+608 EKELDEVEE

-634 DMLQS
+634 EMLQS

-715 RTYYGCEDNPKCGFM
+715 RTYYGCEDNPACGFM
-730 TWDIPLAE
+730 TWDIPLEE
-738 KCPQCGSSLFKTTG
+738 KCPRCGSSLFKTTG
-752 RVKMIHCLKEG
+752 RMKMIHCLKEG

>member
-1 MAKQTELELTA
+1 MS
-12 QQAAQPEETPA
+12 
-23 KKTAAKKT
+23 
-31 AAKKPAA
+31 
-38 KKATTKKTTTKTKAA
+38 
-53 KAEDG
+53 
-58 ETAAEK
+58 
-64 PAAKRTTKK
+64 
-73 TEAKPGTKLVI
+73 KLVI

-97 LGPDYEVM
+97 LGPEYEVM

-117 RLSVDVKNDFAPNY
+117 RLNVDVKNDFAPNY
-131 ENIKGKGELIKKLR
+131 ENIKGKGELIKKLC

-179 TEPNRVTFNEIT
+179 KEPNRVTFNEIT

-196 YGMEHPRCIDQQLV
+196 YGMEHPRRIDQQLV
-210 DAQQARRVLDRIVG
+210 DAQQARRILDRIVG

-244 QSVAVRLVVDR
+244 QSVAVRLVADR
-255 EDEIRAFKPEEYW
+255 EDEIRAFRPEEYW
-268 TLEALLQKQG
+268 TLEALLAKQG
-278 VKAKPF
+278 AKAKPF
-284 LAKYYGTGGKKC
+284 TAKYYGTGGKKC

-302 QANALRAAAEKEPF
+302 QANALKAAAEKEPF
-316 IIKSIKMGTRQKNPA
+316 IIKGIKTGTRQKNPA

-364 INLPDLGAVGLITYM
+364 INLPDMGAVGLITYM

-389 ALSAAHDYIQRTY
+389 ALSAAHDYIKATY
-402 GENYAL
+402 GESYAL
-408 AKPRTFRSKSNAQD
+408 SKPRTFRSKSNAQD

-432 DLAPAKIKESLSSD
+432 DLSPMKIKDSLSAD

-463 AACVQDTVSTDITAG
+463 AACMQDTVSADIAAG

-493 YTRLYTEAV
+493 YTRLYTEAM

-508 ETNLPRLE
+508 GTNLPQLTQ
-516 EGEHLTL
+516 GEPLTL

-586 TVTRLMKEQFG
+586 TVTRLMKEQFA

-608 EQELDEVEA
+608 ERELDEVEE

-688 TKTLQQETPGS
+688 TKTLQQETPGA

-752 RVKMIHCLKEG
+752 RVKMIHCLKDG
-763 CGYEKSAK
+763 CGYEMSAK

>member
-1 MAKQTELELTA
+1 MS
-12 QQAAQPEETPA
+12 
-23 KKTAAKKT
+23 
-31 AAKKPAA
+31 
-38 KKATTKKTTTKTKAA
+38 
-53 KAEDG
+53 
-58 ETAAEK
+58 
-64 PAAKRTTKK
+64 
-73 TEAKPGTKLVI
+73 KLVI

-97 LGPDYEVM
+97 LGPDYEVL

-145 AEAKKS
+145 NEAKKS

-179 TEPNRVTFNEIT
+179 TEQNRVTFNEIT

-244 QSVAVRLVVDR
+244 QSVAVRLIVDR
-255 EDEIRAFKPEEYW
+255 EDEIRAFTPEEYW
-268 TLEALLQKQG
+268 TLEALLAKQG
-278 VKAKPF
+278 AKTKPF
-284 LAKYYGTGGKKC
+284 TAKYYGTGGKKC
-296 EITTEE
+296 EITSEE
-302 QANALRAAAEKEPF
+302 HANALKAAAEREPF
-316 IIKSIKMGTRQKNPA
+316 IIKSIKTGTRQKNPA

-339 QQDASRRFG
+339 QQDASRRYG

-364 INLPDLGAVGLITYM
+364 INLPDMGAVGLITYM

-389 ALSAAHDYIQRTY
+389 ALSAAHDYIKRTY
-402 GENYAL
+402 GDSYAL

-432 DLAPAKIKESLSSD
+432 ELSPMKIKDSLSAD
-446 QYKLYKLVW
+446 QFKLYKLVW

-463 AACVQDTVSTDITAG
+463 AACVQDTVSADITAG

-493 YTRLYTEAV
+493 YTRLYTETQ
-502 DNEEEQ
+502 DNDEEQ
-508 ETNLPRLE
+508 GTNLPRLE
-516 EGEHLTL
+516 EGEQLNL
-523 KELKPNQ
+523 KELKPGQ

-608 EQELDEVEA
+608 EKELDEVEE

-634 DMLQS
+634 EMLQS

-715 RTYYGCEDNPKCGFM
+715 RTYYGCEDNPACGFM
-730 TWDIPLAE
+730 TWDIPLEE
-738 KCPQCGSSLFKTTG
+738 KCPRCGSSLFKTTG
-752 RVKMIHCLKEG
+752 RMKMIHCLKEG

>member
-1 MAKQTELELTA
+1 MS
-12 QQAAQPEETPA
+12 
-23 KKTAAKKT
+23 
-31 AAKKPAA
+31 
-38 KKATTKKTTTKTKAA
+38 
-53 KAEDG
+53 
-58 ETAAEK
+58 
-64 PAAKRTTKK
+64 
-73 TEAKPGTKLVI
+73 KLVI

-97 LGPDYEVM
+97 LGPDYEVL

-145 AEAKKS
+145 NEAKKS

-179 TEPNRVTFNEIT
+179 TEQNRVTFNEIT

-244 QSVAVRLVVDR
+244 QSVAVRLIVDR
-255 EDEIRAFKPEEYW
+255 EDEIRAFTPEEYW
-268 TLEALLQKQG
+268 TLEALLAKQG
-278 VKAKPF
+278 AKTKPF
-284 LAKYYGTGGKKC
+284 TAKYYGTGGKKC

-302 QANALRAAAEKEPF
+302 QANALKAAAEREPF
-316 IIKSIKMGTRQKNPA
+316 LIKSIKTGTRQKNPA

-339 QQDASRRFG
+339 QQDASRRYG

-364 INLPDLGAVGLITYM
+364 INLPDMGAVGLITYM

-389 ALSAAHDYIQRTY
+389 ALSAAHDYIKRTY
-402 GENYAL
+402 GDSYAL

-432 DLAPAKIKESLSSD
+432 ELSPMKIKDSLSAD
-446 QYKLYKLVW
+446 QFKLYKLVW

-463 AACVQDTVSTDITAG
+463 AACVQDTVSADITAG

-493 YTRLYTEAV
+493 YTRLYTETQ
-502 DNEEEQ
+502 DNDEEQ
-508 ETNLPRLE
+508 GTNLPRLE
-516 EGEHLTL
+516 EGEQLNL
-523 KELKPNQ
+523 KELKPGQ

-608 EQELDEVEA
+608 EKELDEVEE

-634 DMLQS
+634 EMLQS

-715 RTYYGCEDNPKCGFM
+715 RTYYGCEDNPACGFM
-730 TWDIPLAE
+730 TWDIPLEE
-738 KCPQCGSSLFKTTG
+738 KCPRCGSSLFKTTG
-752 RVKMIHCLKEG
+752 RMKMIHCLKEG

>member
-1 MAKQTELELTA
+1 MS
-12 QQAAQPEETPA
+12 
-23 KKTAAKKT
+23 
-31 AAKKPAA
+31 
-38 KKATTKKTTTKTKAA
+38 
-53 KAEDG
+53 
-58 ETAAEK
+58 
-64 PAAKRTTKK
+64 
-73 TEAKPGTKLVI
+73 KLVI

-97 LGPDYEVM
+97 LGPDYEVL

-145 AEAKKS
+145 NEAKKS

-179 TEPNRVTFNEIT
+179 TEQNRVTFNEIT

-244 QSVAVRLVVDR
+244 QSVAVRLIVDR
-255 EDEIRAFKPEEYW
+255 EDEIRAFTPEEYW
-268 TLEALLQKQG
+268 TLEALLAKQG
-278 VKAKPF
+278 AKTKPF
-284 LAKYYGTGGKKC
+284 TAKYYGTGGKKC
-296 EITTEE
+296 EITSEE
-302 QANALRAAAEKEPF
+302 QADALKAAAEKEPF
-316 IIKSIKMGTRQKNPA
+316 IIKSIKTGTRQKNPA

-339 QQDASRRFG
+339 QQDASRRYG

-364 INLPDLGAVGLITYM
+364 INLPDMGAVGLITYM

-389 ALSAAHDYIQRTY
+389 ALFAAHDYIKRTY
-402 GENYAL
+402 GDSYAL

-432 DLAPAKIKESLSSD
+432 ELSPMKIKDSLSAD
-446 QYKLYKLVW
+446 QFKLYKLVW

-463 AACVQDTVSTDITAG
+463 AACVQDTVSADITAG

-493 YTRLYTEAV
+493 YTRLYTETQ
-502 DNEEEQ
+502 DNDEEQ
-508 ETNLPRLE
+508 GTNLPRLE
-516 EGEHLTL
+516 EGEQLNL
-523 KELKPNQ
+523 KELKPGQ

-608 EQELDEVEA
+608 EKELDEVEE

-634 DMLQS
+634 EMLQS

-715 RTYYGCEDNPKCGFM
+715 RTYYGCEDNPACGFM
-730 TWDIPLAE
+730 TWDIPLEE
-738 KCPQCGSSLFKTTG
+738 KCPRCGSSLFKTTG
-752 RVKMIHCLKEG
+752 RMKMIHCLKEG

>member
-1 MAKQTELELTA
+1 MS
-12 QQAAQPEETPA
+12 
-23 KKTAAKKT
+23 
-31 AAKKPAA
+31 
-38 KKATTKKTTTKTKAA
+38 
-53 KAEDG
+53 
-58 ETAAEK
+58 
-64 PAAKRTTKK
+64 
-73 TEAKPGTKLVI
+73 KLVI

-97 LGPDYEVM
+97 LGPDYEVL

-145 AEAKKS
+145 NEAKKS

-179 TEPNRVTFNEIT
+179 TEQNRVTFNEIT

-244 QSVAVRLVVDR
+244 QSVAVRLIVDR
-255 EDEIRAFKPEEYW
+255 EDEIRAFTPEEYW
-268 TLEALLQKQG
+268 TLEALLAKQG
-278 VKAKPF
+278 AKTKPF
-284 LAKYYGTGGKKC
+284 TAKYYGTGGKKC
-296 EITTEE
+296 EITSEE
-302 QANALRAAAEKEPF
+302 QANALKAAAEREPF
-316 IIKSIKMGTRQKNPA
+316 IIKSIKTGTRQKNPA

-339 QQDASRRFG
+339 QQDASRRYG

-364 INLPDLGAVGLITYM
+364 INLPDMGAVGLITYM

-389 ALSAAHDYIQRTY
+389 ALSAAHDYIKRTY
-402 GENYAL
+402 GDSYAL

-432 DLAPAKIKESLSSD
+432 ELSPMKIKDSLSAD
-446 QYKLYKLVW
+446 QFKLYKLVW

-463 AACVQDTVSTDITAG
+463 AACVQDTVSADITAG

-493 YTRLYTEAV
+493 YTRLYTETQ

-508 ETNLPRLE
+508 ATKLARPE
-516 EGEHLTL
+516 EGEQLNL
-523 KELKPNQ
+523 KELKPGQ

-608 EQELDEVEA
+608 EKELDEVEE

-634 DMLQS
+634 EMLQS

-715 RTYYGCEDNPKCGFM
+715 RTYYGCEDNPACGFM
-730 TWDIPLAE
+730 TWDIPLEE
-738 KCPQCGSSLFKTTG
+738 KCPRCGSSLFKTTG
-752 RVKMIHCLKEG
+752 RMKMIHCLKEG